1 MTITRQVQAERA
13 NNLVVMSQIVNGS
26 PMRFA
31 DLADFMKSTRNVTM
45 ARSTWHLLRSAEH
58 KVVKL
63 DVLTG
68 VASFFGVDERFLAWE
83 VADSSPDY
91 VRLLPEIESIRIDE
105 TTGAI
110 LNLVATLPF
119 HLHEEALVDIQR
131 RLSSARAK
139 PSI

>member
-1 MTITRQVQAERA
+1 MTITRQVQAERV
-13 NNLVVMSQIVNGS
+13 NNLVVMSQIINGS
-26 PMRFA
+26 AMRFA

-91 VRLLPEIESIRIDE
+91 VRLLPEIESIRIAE
-105 TTGAI
+105 TTGAM

-131 RLSSARAK
+131 RLSSARTK
-139 PSI
+139 SSI